1 MPKINKYKMKILK
14 VEKSD
19 KPGKKLVAKISD
31 GTKIDFGSAVSQT
44 YTEGATKQKR
54 ENYLKRHLAVDEERR
69 LIKNKIIS
77 PALLSVELL
86 WGESRSLK
94 KNIKA
99 LNDKL

>member
-1 MPKINKYKMKILK
+1 MQILK

-31 GTKIDFGSAVSQT
+31 GSMINFGSNVSQT

-54 ENYLKRHLAVDEERR
+54 ENYLKRHLASPIEKKR
-69 LIKNKIIS
+69 IKGLVMS
-77 PALLSVELL
+77 PSLLSAELL

-94 KNIKA
+94 KNIKT
-99 LNDKL
+99 LNDKLIDKQS